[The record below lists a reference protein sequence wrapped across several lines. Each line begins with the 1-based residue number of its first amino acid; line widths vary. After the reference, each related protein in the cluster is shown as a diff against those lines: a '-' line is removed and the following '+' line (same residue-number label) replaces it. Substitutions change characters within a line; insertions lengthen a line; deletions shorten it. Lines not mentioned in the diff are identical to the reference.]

1 MFTAGLNGIEI
12 DFCSKEFVSRPPW
25 SIKSQE
31 PQIIGGQIDLVQ
43 VVNNLQ
49 FDFVSTHLY
58 APLRTSRLA
67 AVNILILD
75 PQTTELI
82 ILRQMKLQNLSI
94 EIRPHE
100 TTYRLIKSAVDRQ
113 NWNLAAR
120 LWFAMAQRIWLHDRW
135 HRINNPL
142 PNAAILVFD
151 RLFHSD
157 FVDSI
162 RQQISSLP
170 NLESIAYNHRCW
182 RQRNSHHDFDSTICH
197 MAGKLQRMDWS
208 QTQGRIIY
216 DQS

>member
-1 MFTAGLNGIEI
+1 MFTASLNGVEI
-12 DFCSKEFVSRPPW
+12 DFSTKECVSQPSW

-31 PQIIGGQIDLVQ
+31 PQIIGGQLDLVQ

-58 APLRTSRLA
+58 APLKTSRYSV
-67 AVNILILD
+67 VNILISD

-82 ILRQMKLQNLSI
+82 ILRQMKLQKLSI

-100 TTYRLIKSAVDRQ
+100 TTYRLIKAAVDRQ

-120 LWFAMAQRIWLHDRW
+120 LWFAMAQRIWQHDRW
-135 HRINNPL
+135 NRINNPL

-162 RQQISSLP
+162 RRQISSLP
-170 NLESIAYNHRCW
+170 NLELIAYNHRCW
-182 RQRNSHHDFDSTICH
+182 RQRNLNHDFDSTICH
-197 MAGKLQRMDWS
+197 MARKLRRMDWS